1 MVLIRTMRS
10 PETALIVDDEKHL
23 RLYLRLILSELGLTT
38 IVEASNGREGIERY
52 KAVKPDLV
60 FMDVNMP
67 VVEGIEALR
76 GIVDLDADAVVV
88 MVSSMATRQVVED
101 SVKQGAT
108 YYIRKDSSKD
118 EIIQIIRNLIQDIWG
133 IQALDS

>member
-23 RLYLRLILSELGLTT
+23 RLYLILILSQLGLTT

-60 FMDVNMP
+60 LMDVNMP
-67 VVEGIEALR
+67 VV
-76 GIVDLDADAVVV
+76 
-88 MVSSMATRQVVED
+88 
-101 SVKQGAT
+101 
-108 YYIRKDSSKD
+108 
-118 EIIQIIRNLIQDIWG
+118 
-133 IQALDS
+133 